1 VRKFYGPYAD
11 TSADQPPVVSTH
23 SRAARRAASPSID
36 TDKSL
41 KEVDPP
47 EETTQPDD
55 VLAARKGSGVS
66 KKKHQKPL
74 TRQQRLRKEKG
85 IARAEAVVDQLENK
99 VVKSKSSARV
109 IKSRAVCIRVEESR
123 RGK

>member
-1 VRKFYGPYAD
+1 
-11 TSADQPPVVSTH
+11 
-23 SRAARRAASPSID
+23 
-36 TDKSL
+36 L

-47 EETTQPDD
+47 EEITQPDD

-109 IKSRAVCIRVEESR
+109 IKSRAVRVCIGPKSDSRLTTNSGRLGRPEWNWSEQEEGQEEEPAGHKSAGR
-123 RGK
+123 R